1 MGWTFAHKEKGVTIR
16 QFFEKEFGYT
26 DKETGVYHKVL
37 ECAATFTEA
46 YLAIEVGDASG
57 PKEVF
62 AVVYLLSYR
71 PKDYFNFGYK
81 DMSEDMGPYYYNC
94 PEHILK
100 LLTPTENKLALEWR
114 EKCWERI
121 RAKKARP
128 KLREGMIIK
137 FAEPIEFTSGI
148 KESVFQIKDLRR
160 LIVADRWGYQYKI
173 RRKRLEEPFEV
184 LDGFPP
190 VGQKLA

>member
-1 MGWTFAHKEKGVTIR
+1 MGWTFAHKEKRVTVR
-16 QFFEKEFGYT
+16 QFFEKKFGYT

-37 ECAATFTEA
+37 DCAATFTEA

-57 PKEVF
+57 PKEIY
-62 AVVYLLSYR
+62 AKICLLGYR

-81 DMSEDMGPYYYNC
+81 DISENMGPCYYNC
-94 PEHILK
+94 PERILK
-100 LLTPTENKLALEWR
+100 LLTPTDDEWAMEWL

-128 KLREGMIIK
+128 KLREGMIIQ
-137 FAEPIEFTSGI
+137 FAEAIEFTDGS
-148 KESVFQIKDLRR
+148 KENIFRIKDLRR
-160 LIVADRWGYQYKI
+160 LIVADRWGYRYKI

-184 LDGFPP
+184 LDDFPP
-190 VGQKLA
+190 VERRLA

>member
-1 MGWTFAHKEKGVTIR
+1 MRTRKKELLSGSFLKKNLATRIKKQGFT
-16 QFFEKEFGYT
+16 T
-26 DKETGVYHKVL
+26 KVL

-62 AVVYLLSYR
+62 AVVCLLSYR

>member
-1 MGWTFAHKEKGVTIR
+1 M
-16 QFFEKEFGYT
+16 
-26 DKETGVYHKVL
+26 D
-37 ECAATFTEA
+37 CAATFTEA
-46 YLAIEVGDASG
+46 YLAVETGDASG

-62 AVVYLLSYR
+62 AVVCLLSYR

-94 PEHILK
+94 PERILK

-128 KLREGMIIK
+128 KLREGMIIQ
-137 FAEPIEFTSGI
+137 FVEPLQFSNGV
-148 KESVFQIKDLRR
+148 KENIFKLEDLRR
-160 LIVADRWGYQYKI
+160 LIVTDRWGFRYRI
-173 RRKRLEEPFEV
+173 RRKSLEKPFKV
-184 LDGFPP
+184 LDDFPAAER
-190 VGQKLA
+190 KLA